1 MTAGNG
7 NLATSTNN
15 GVTDAFVYDVENRLI
30 GGPNGAT
37 LTWDP
42 LGRLFR
48 SSSNSHP
55 ATTYLY
61 DGDDLVAEYSPAN
74 RHHYLLFQP

>member
-1 MTAGNG
+1 
-7 NLATSTNN
+7 
-15 GVTDAFVYDVENRLI
+15 VTDAFVYDVENRLI

-48 SSSNSHP
+48 SASNSNSHA

-61 DGDDLVAEYSPAN
+61 DGDDLVGNTTPPASCCATTSMATG
-74 RHHYLLFQP
+74 RTRRWSGARV